1 MEQLNNK
8 TINKLIILTA
18 PSGAGKTTIAHELL
32 RRMPELTFSIS
43 VTTRPPR
50 AGEIE
55 GKDYYFVSV
64 GEFKQ
69 KIAEGAFLEYEMVYE
84 GKYYGTLYSELER
97 IWQQHKYPLR
107 VVDVVGAM
115 DLKKFFGQNALS
127 VFIKPPSYEILEQR
141 LLLRNTDNAFALVE
155 RLKRAEI
162 EMQYEKNF
170 EHVILNNDL
179 KTAVE
184 EVVGLINEFI
194 YPSSIY

>member
-32 RRMPELTFSIS
+32 RRMPELTFSVS

-50 AGEIE
+50 AGEID

-64 GEFKQ
+64 DEFKQ

-115 DLKKFFGQNALS
+115 DLKKLFDCNALS
-127 VFIKPPSYEILEQR
+127 IFIKPPSHEILEKR
-141 LLLRNTDNAFALVE
+141 LLLRNTDNAFALAE
-155 RLKRAEI
+155 RLKRAEV
-162 EMQYEKNF
+162 EMQYEKDF
-170 EHVILNNDL
+170 EHLVINNDL
-179 KTAVE
+179 ETAVE
-184 EVVGLINEFI
+184 EVVELISKFI
-194 YPSSIY
+194 YPV